1 MRTVNWSMRTMP
13 SWPRRGEGPGQRSG
27 KPSTQTVV
35 RLPATLQSRGNIG
48 RLVEHAND
56 GRRLRFAVGDPIPP
70 RLDPNPTRQRQ
81 RWIGSGRRQTARR
94 VGFDFPFSLR
104 QCGEQAPN
112 GFGPILV
119 LVIPAEVINLS
130 LRFRR
135 VGNQRRLVS
144 VGAVAPARFASSRAI
159 VSRSR
164 CMIGSDGT
172 VFPAASSASLSARA
186 SSQPG
191 GAGGN
196 GSSITVG

>member
-1 MRTVNWSMRTMP
+1 MRTML
-13 SWPRRGEGPGQRSG
+13 SCPRRGEGPAQRSG

-48 RLVEHAND
+48 RLAEHADD
-56 GRRLRFAVGDPIPP
+56 GRRLLFAVGDPISP
-70 RLDPNPTRQRQ
+70 RLDPNPARQRQ
-81 RWIGSGRRQTARR
+81 PGIGSGSRQTARR

-104 QCGEQAPN
+104 QCGEQASN
-112 GFGPILV
+112 GFRPILV
-119 LVIPAEVINLS
+119 FVIPAEVINLP

-135 VGNQRRLVS
+135 LVNQRRRVS

-172 VFPAASSASLSARA
+172 VCPAASCASLSARA

-191 GAGGN
+191 GVTGN